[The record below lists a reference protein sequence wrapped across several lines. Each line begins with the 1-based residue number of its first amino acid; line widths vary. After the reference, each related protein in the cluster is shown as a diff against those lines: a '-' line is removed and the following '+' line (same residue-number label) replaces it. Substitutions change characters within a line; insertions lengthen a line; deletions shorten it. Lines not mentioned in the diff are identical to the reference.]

1 MDLSDFLFSI
11 TMHDQK
17 VSVFKALLKSKDVPY
32 IIPLEKSL
40 ERIRIGKS
48 KSIVDKV
55 RSASDKKEAD
65 KIKSTLPCILFSG
78 EFSERNKEGLVSHSG
93 MMVVDFD
100 KYPDD
105 ETMLNHF
112 NELKL
117 NNHFITLFLSPS
129 GKGIKGVV
137 KIPLCDKFTHEKHF
151 KAFNKKFEYDYFDI
165 SNCNVDRVCFES
177 YDPNIYINYEAETF
191 EPVLVDEGYSVSER
205 VPLIPINDED
215 VIINKIMSF
224 DWKKDFVEGER
235 NSFIF
240 DLAGSFCEYGVSES
254 NAIGYILNNVI
265 IGDFSES
272 EAKTTIKSA
281 YKRRSFS
288 SKYFENYETVE
299 KIKSDIKKG
308 KKEVISKYGIDESVY
323 DEIKEAYEA
332 EDFWFI
338 TINSKGAEKINIS
351 PLKYKYFLERNGFKK
366 HFPNESEKPQ
376 FVFIKSNKV
385 ELTSVSKIKD
395 FVLNYLMDKKE
406 LDVWNYCANY
416 QNLFSEQFLL
426 MLESID
432 LMMLNDNRN
441 TSYIAFKNGI
451 LEVSSKESK
460 LIDYIDVDGYVWNSH
475 ILERNYIP
483 VENDENDYKKFIN
496 NISGKEP
503 FAIECVIGYLIS
515 TYKNRSNN
523 KAIILNDEII
533 SENPEGG
540 TGKGLFVQGINQI
553 RKTAIIDGKQFDSK
567 KSFAYQTVSLDTK
580 VLVFDDVKKNFDFE
594 DKFSLVTEGMTLE
607 RKNKDAIKLNVHDSP
622 KIVLSTNY
630 AIKGEGNSH
639 NRRRHEIEIAQY
651 YGKNLTPDEEFGKQ
665 LFDEWDETEFNNFDN
680 YMVYCLQMYLS
691 NGLVHQNAKN
701 IKLRKFIAETGMEF
715 YEWASDANNLPIN
728 ERLEKQVYFNSFVN
742 EYKDF
747 QKWLTRKKFNI
758 WIQKYSNFM
767 NYEYTSG
774 NSNGIQWFTVANGKV
789 ETNQEDN
796 DIDF

>member
-1 MDLSDFLFSI
+1 MQDKKI
-11 TMHDQK
+11 
-17 VSVFKALLKSKDVPY
+17 SVFKALLKSKDVPY
-32 IIPLEKSL
+32 IIPLSKCL
-40 ERIRIGKS
+40 ERIRVGKS
-48 KSIVDKV
+48 KLIVEKV
-55 RSASDKKEAD
+55 RSALDKKEAD
-65 KIKSTLPCILFSG
+65 KIKASLPCILFSG
-78 EFSERNKEGLVSHSG
+78 EFSERNKEGLVSHSE

-105 ETMLNHF
+105 KTMFNHM
-112 NELKL
+112 ELLKK
-117 NNHFITLFLSPS
+117 NPYFISLFLSPS

-137 KIPLCDKFTHEKHF
+137 RIPECDKFTHEKHF
-151 KAFNKKFEYDYFDI
+151 KAFNKEFEYEYFDI

-177 YDPNIYINYEAETF
+177 YDPDIYINYDAEVF
-191 EPVLVDEGYSVSER
+191 SPVLVDEGFTVSEKI
-205 VPLIPINDED
+205 PLIPINDED

-224 DWKKDFVEGER
+224 DWKKDFREGER

-254 NAIGYILNNVI
+254 NALGYILNNVI
-265 IGDFSES
+265 IGDFSET

-281 YKRRSFS
+281 YKRRSFN
-288 SKYFENYETVE
+288 SKYFENYDTVE
-299 KIKSDIKKG
+299 KIKTDLKKG
-308 KKEVISKYGIDESVY
+308 KKEVIKKYGIDESVY
-323 DEIKEAYEA
+323 DEIKEISEA
-332 EDFWFI
+332 EDFWYVNEKNKI
-338 TINSKGAEKINIS
+338 SIN
-351 PLKYKYFLERNGFKK
+351 PLKYKFFLERNGFKK

-432 LMMLNDNRN
+432 LMMLSDNRT
-441 TSYIAFKNGI
+441 TSYIAFRNGI
-451 LEVSSKESK
+451 LEVTSKEIK
-460 LIDYIDVDGYVWNSH
+460 LVDYIDVDGYVWNSH
-475 ILERNYIP
+475 ILQRDYTS
-483 VENDENDYKKFIN
+483 VENNENDYKKFIF

-567 KSFAYQTVSLDTK
+567 KSFAYQTVSLDTR
-580 VLVFDDVKKNFDFE
+580 VLVFDDIKKNFDFE
-594 DKFSLVTEGMTLE
+594 DKFSLVTEGLTLE

-630 AIKGEGNSH
+630 AVKGEGNSH
-639 NRRRHEIEIAQY
+639 DRRRHEIEIAQY

-665 LFDEWDETEFNNFDN
+665 LFDEWEETEFNAFDN
-680 YMVYCLQMYLS
+680 YMVHCLQMYLS

-701 IKLRKFIAETGMEF
+701 IKLRKFIAETCMEF
-715 YEWASDANNLPIN
+715 HEWASDSNNLPVN

-758 WIQKYSNFM
+758 WIQKYASFM

-774 NSNGIQWFTVANGKV
+774 NSNGIQWFTIANGNV
-789 ETNQEDN
+789 EIDKEDN